1 MLMNIGN
8 VNERKDMNKREL
20 LEKKQREYQILA
32 EQDKAFIDYQGKRED
47 QQRLMRKLHKEI
59 VALTAD
65 LNSREE

>member
-1 MLMNIGN
+1 
-8 VNERKDMNKREL
+8 MNKREL